1 MTKIELTAGN
11 YWSIHV
17 SEVTKK
23 KEFCLQEPSHKNCST
38 CQKKNYKMGD
48 DMHCISKGKIGHIR
62 TWNSRVQFP
71 IWLFYTVPCQQV

>member
-38 CQKKNYKMGD
+38 CQKKITRWAMI
-48 DMHCISKGKIGHIR
+48 C
-62 TWNSRVQFP
+62 TAFP
-71 IWLFYTVPCQQV
+71 KEK